1 MTEKIAVKGL
11 VKIFGSFPQKALTIL
26 QENKSKDE
34 ILKETGLTVAINNV
48 SFSVEQGEIFVVMG
62 LSGSGKST
70 ILRCLNRLIEPSAG
84 EIQID
89 GIDITKLNDKNLRKF
104 RQEKTAMVFQQFA
117 LLPHRTVLEN
127 TVYGL
132 EVQGIPKK
140 KREEKAVN
148 TLEMVGLK
156 GWENKYPSQL
166 SGGMKQRVGLARA
179 LTNDADILLMDEAFS
194 ALDPLIREEMQ
205 DELLSLQQKMNKT
218 IVFITHD
225 LNEAL
230 KLGDRIAFLRDGALV
245 QIGSP
250 EEITTNPAD
259 DYVAK
264 FVRGVDRSKVLSAG
278 DVMKKPQPLI
288 TLRDGPSV
296 ALRIMKEHGISSVF
310 VVDREK
316 HLKGIITVDAAVEA
330 RNAGT
335 QSLIE
340 LELSQGPVVK
350 ESVPLQDT
358 LSVIAE
364 SKLPMAVVDDNDKLI
379 GIIVRGSVL
388 AALASDNRANDT
400 AESSDAGAPMSAMT
414 SQTLENSD
422 PSLSQSGHQGGA
434 GND

>member
-1 MTEKIAVKGL
+1 MKDKIVVTNL
-11 VKIFGSFPQKALTIL
+11 IKIFGPHPQKALTMLREGSRKDDIL
-26 QENKSKDE
+26 R
-34 ILKETGLTVAINNV
+34 ETGYTVGINNV
-48 SFSVEQGEIFVVMG
+48 SFSIKEGEMFVVMG

-70 ILRCLNRLIEPSAG
+70 ILRCLNRLIEPSSG
-84 EIQID
+84 EIVID
-89 GIDITKLNDKNLRKF
+89 GIDITQLGYKDLRKF
-104 RQEKTAMVFQQFA
+104 RQKKTAMVFQQFA
-117 LLPHRTVLEN
+117 LLPHRTVLDN

-132 EVQGIPKK
+132 EVQGVRKRE
-140 KREEKAVN
+140 REEKAIN
-148 TLEMVGLK
+148 TLELVGLK

-205 DELLSLQQKMNKT
+205 DELISLQQKMNKT

-245 QIGSP
+245 QIGTP

-264 FVRGVDRSKVLSAG
+264 FVRGVDRSKILTAG

-296 ALRIMKEHGISSVF
+296 ALRIMKENGISSVF

-316 HLKGIITVDAAVEA
+316 HLKGILTVDAAVDA
-330 RNAGT
+330 RNAGI
-335 QSLIE
+335 QSLLE
-340 LELSQGPVVK
+340 LELAQGPVVS
-350 ESVPLQDT
+350 ESTPLLDT
-358 LSVIAE
+358 LGVIAE
-364 SKLPMAVVDDNDKLI
+364 SKMPMAVVDDNEKLI

-388 AALASDNRANDT
+388 AALVTDN
-400 AESSDAGAPMSAMT
+400 SH
-414 SQTLENSD
+414 
-422 PSLSQSGHQGGA
+422 SGLQGGEA
-434 GND
+434 NA